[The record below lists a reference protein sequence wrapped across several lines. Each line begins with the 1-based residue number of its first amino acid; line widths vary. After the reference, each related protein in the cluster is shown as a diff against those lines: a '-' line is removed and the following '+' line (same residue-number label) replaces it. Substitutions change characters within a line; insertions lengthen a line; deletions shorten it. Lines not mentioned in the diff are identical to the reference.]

1 MTYLDLIKVSYR
13 SLIANKRRSALT
25 MIGIV
30 IGIAAVITIIALGN
44 GVRNKMISEFKTSS
58 SGEQKTEI
66 SFFNAEQNS
75 MQGFTQ
81 ADLANIKQAFSREI
95 SNADFKLETENV
107 ATSGIQMGNAVVSG
121 NVSLLTSPLPSD
133 MMKAGKNFTNSQLK
147 LGQRVI
153 LVSESYAKKV
163 YKHKQ
168 NALGTV
174 VIIGDKSYQIQ
185 GLFKPQGYYKYGA
198 SFMLPKQAYLQ
209 GRKAD
214 RGSTLQLTIR
224 NGQDAN
230 KVSERVVKYLK
241 KNGQLR
247 KEGVYQ
253 YYNEGVI
260 LKSISKTMNMITYFV
275 TAIAGISL
283 FIAGIGVMNMMYISV
298 SERTQEI
305 GIRLAVGATQTNIMW
320 QFLMEAIMLTVG
332 GGLVGFAFGWGLS
345 TLISVFLPYGIH
357 AVVTV
362 TDFLLAFSVSTIVG
376 VIFGILPASQASKR
390 NLIDI
395 LR

>member
-1 MTYLDLIKVSYR
+1 
-13 SLIANKRRSALT
+13 

-66 SFFNAEQNS
+66 SFFNAEKNS

-121 NVSLLTSPLPSD
+121 SVSLLTSPLPSD

-153 LVSESYAKKV
+153 LVSEGYAKKV

-174 VIIGDKSYQIQ
+174 VIIGDKYYQIQ

-332 GGLVGFAFGWGLS
+332 GGLIGFALGWGLS

>member
-332 GGLVGFAFGWGLS
+332 GGLIGFALGWGLS

>member
-332 GGLVGFAFGWGLS
+332 GGLIGFSLGWGLS

>member
-1 MTYLDLIKVSYR
+1 
-13 SLIANKRRSALT
+13 

-66 SFFNAEQNS
+66 SFFNAEKNS

-121 NVSLLTSPLPSD
+121 SVSLLTSPLPSD

-153 LVSESYAKKV
+153 LVSEGYAKKV

-275 TAIAGISL
+275 SAIAGISL

-332 GGLVGFAFGWGLS
+332 GGLIGFALGWRLS